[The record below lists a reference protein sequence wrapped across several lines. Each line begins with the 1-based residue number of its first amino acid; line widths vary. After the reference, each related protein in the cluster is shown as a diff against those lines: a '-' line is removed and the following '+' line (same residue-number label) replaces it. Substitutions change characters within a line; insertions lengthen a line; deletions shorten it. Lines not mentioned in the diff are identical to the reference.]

1 MVEMRWVTR
10 DEKRTVGID
19 DKFYVPALPDTVSI
33 KVLQY
38 RYFISGFLPS
48 GQWSS
53 WIDVPTVTEGK
64 NNG

>member
-1 MVEMRWVTR
+1 MVEMRWVVNS
-10 DEKRTVGID
+10 EFV
-19 DKFYVPALPDTVSI
+19 

-53 WIDVPTVTEGK
+53 WIDVPTVTE
-64 NNG
+64 